1 MNAIERAIKAVS
13 VCPDCRVC
21 PYEDY
26 SVNYCGNC
34 KERRREDA
42 RTAWRLLEAIRKTEK
57 GSEN

>member
-1 MNAIERAIKAVS
+1 MNVIEKVIKANS
-13 VCPDCRVC
+13 ACPNCQFC

>member
-1 MNAIERAIKAVS
+1 MNAIERAIKAIS
-13 VCPDCRVC
+13 VCPNCQFC

-34 KERRREDA
+34 KERIREDA